1 MKNMYQTS
9 WLCLLLGCILFAACS
24 KDDVNDALAPKITLS
39 SSTSIYTGKV
49 NRDIVLEATVEHGDG
64 GIYSWKQDGKIIC
77 TQPVCIFRS
86 DKTGEYYVTLRVDTK
101 NGYAEKEMRVDV
113 LEMAPPV
120 ISLAVPEGGIVT
132 YVNTELTLSP
142 DVQNSEGAT
151 YQWYIDNEKAGT
163 DKDQVFTKTET
174 GDYQVKLVATN
185 EDGTTEYETI
195 VRVEESPTLRIETTD
210 PVSHIKSAP
219 RTVMEGRSVFLK
231 PIIVNAVDPTYSWSV
246 DVIEPEGVTTPYF
259 NFTPAEQKEY
269 TVKLTVTNHTPQVRS
284 VLSRNLTQSESNT
297 ASATIQVN
305 CVGTDNEMNRFRPY
319 AGTERFTVMEFVAA
333 PGQFVNAGYEATTY
347 EEANAYAQK
356 RLNEGNYVSLGG
368 FGGYLTVYCSHSI
381 VSSNGD
387 YDFCVF
393 GNPFDGSSEPG
404 IVYVMQ
410 DENGDGLPND
420 TWYEVKGSE
429 TGKPETIQD
438 YAITYYRSEK
448 SAIRWSDN
456 QGNNG
461 SMGFINHGTSSMY
474 PKWIRPNS
482 YTLRGTRLEPR
493 TVQEGGIWK
502 NKSFDWGYVDNY
514 STTDLITTKN
524 PMTQQTATGNRIRIS
539 DAVTPD
545 GQPANLKYIDFIKVH
560 TALNVSAGALGENS
574 TEVFGYASLDPEAA
588 IQ

>member
-1 MKNMYQTS
+1 
-9 WLCLLLGCILFAACS
+9 
-24 KDDVNDALAPKITLS
+24 
-39 SSTSIYTGKV
+39 
-49 NRDIVLEATVEHGDG
+49 
-64 GIYSWKQDGKIIC
+64 
-77 TQPVCIFRS
+77 
-86 DKTGEYYVTLRVDTK
+86 
-101 NGYAEKEMRVDV
+101 
-113 LEMAPPV
+113 
-120 ISLAVPEGGIVT
+120 
-132 YVNTELTLSP
+132 
-142 DVQNSEGAT
+142 
-151 YQWYIDNEKAGT
+151 
-163 DKDQVFTKTET
+163 
-174 GDYQVKLVATN
+174 
-185 EDGTTEYETI
+185 
-195 VRVEESPTLRIETTD
+195 
-210 PVSHIKSAP
+210 
-219 RTVMEGRSVFLK
+219 MEGRSVFLK

-246 DVIEPEGVTTPYF
+246 DDIEQEGVTTPYF

-456 QGNNG
+456 RETTAAWALSITELRPCIRNG
-461 SMGFINHGTSSMY
+461 SG
-474 PKWIRPNS
+474 R
-482 YTLRGTRLEPR
+482 
-493 TVQEGGIWK
+493 
-502 NKSFDWGYVDNY
+502 
-514 STTDLITTKN
+514 
-524 PMTQQTATGNRIRIS
+524 TATRSAERASNRGRCRK
-539 DAVTPD
+539 AVSGKTNRRLGLC
-545 GQPANLKYIDFIKVH
+545 GQLQYDR
-560 TALNVSAGALGENS
+560 TS
-574 TEVFGYASLDPEAA
+574 
-588 IQ
+588 

>member
-1 MKNMYQTS
+1 M
-9 WLCLLLGCILFAACS
+9 
-24 KDDVNDALAPKITLS
+24 
-39 SSTSIYTGKV
+39 
-49 NRDIVLEATVEHGDG
+49 
-64 GIYSWKQDGKIIC
+64 
-77 TQPVCIFRS
+77 
-86 DKTGEYYVTLRVDTK
+86 
-101 NGYAEKEMRVDV
+101 
-113 LEMAPPV
+113 
-120 ISLAVPEGGIVT
+120 
-132 YVNTELTLSP
+132 
-142 DVQNSEGAT
+142 
-151 YQWYIDNEKAGT
+151 
-163 DKDQVFTKTET
+163 
-174 GDYQVKLVATN
+174 KLVATN

-210 PVSHIKSAP
+210 PVSHIKPAP
-219 RTVMEGRSVFLK
+219 RTVMEGRSIFLK
-231 PIIVNAVDPTYSWSV
+231 PIVTNVENPTYSWTV
-246 DVIEPEGVTTPYF
+246 DGVEQEGVTTPYF
-259 NFTPAEQKEY
+259 NFTPSVQKEY
-269 TVKLTVTNHTPQVRS
+269 TVELTVTNGTPAKRT
-284 VLSRNLTQSESNT
+284 VLTRNLTRTESNT
-297 ASATIQVN
+297 ASAIFQVN
-305 CVGTDNEMNRFRPY
+305 CVSTDNEVKRFRPY
-319 AGTERFTVMEFVAA
+319 AGTERFSVMEFVAA
-333 PGQFVNAGYEATTY
+333 PGQFVNSGYDATTY
-347 EEANAYAQK
+347 EEASAYAQK

-368 FGGYLTVYCSHSI
+368 FGGYLTVACNHSI

-429 TGKPETIQD
+429 TDKPGTIQD

-456 QGNNG
+456 QNNNG

-474 PKWIRPNS
+474 PKWVRANS

-514 STTDLITTKN
+514 STTDLITMKN

-539 DAVTPD
+539 DAITPD
-545 GQPANLKYIDFIKVH
+545 GQPANLKYVDFIKVH
-560 TALNVSAGALGENS
+560 TGLNVSAGPLGENS
-574 TEVFGYASLDPEAA
+574 TEVFGYASINPEAT

>member
-1 MKNMYQTS
+1 MPARNALPSWNS
-9 WLCLLLGCILFAACS
+9 WL
-24 KDDVNDALAPKITLS
+24 
-39 SSTSIYTGKV
+39 
-49 NRDIVLEATVEHGDG
+49 
-64 GIYSWKQDGKIIC
+64 
-77 TQPVCIFRS
+77 
-86 DKTGEYYVTLRVDTK
+86 LR
-101 NGYAEKEMRVDV
+101 
-113 LEMAPPV
+113 
-120 ISLAVPEGGIVT
+120 
-132 YVNTELTLSP
+132 
-142 DVQNSEGAT
+142 
-151 YQWYIDNEKAGT
+151 
-163 DKDQVFTKTET
+163 
-174 GDYQVKLVATN
+174 
-185 EDGTTEYETI
+185 
-195 VRVEESPTLRIETTD
+195 
-210 PVSHIKSAP
+210 
-219 RTVMEGRSVFLK
+219 
-231 PIIVNAVDPTYSWSV
+231 
-246 DVIEPEGVTTPYF
+246 
-259 NFTPAEQKEY
+259 
-269 TVKLTVTNHTPQVRS
+269 
-284 VLSRNLTQSESNT
+284 
-297 ASATIQVN
+297 
-305 CVGTDNEMNRFRPY
+305 
-319 AGTERFTVMEFVAA
+319 
-333 PGQFVNAGYEATTY
+333 YEATTY

-524 PMTQQTATGNRIRIS
+524 PMTQQTASGNRIRIS
-539 DAVTPD
+539 DAITPD
-545 GQPANLKYIDFIKVH
+545 GKPANLKYIDFIKVH